1 MAFDTEPRPRL
12 AVVVGAGGGLGRAFV
27 EELRGEPGWAK
38 VVGVGRRRPED
49 WPDDPRLP
57 FLVADPL
64 DEDALADL
72 ASALAKLGA
81 PGLILIATGL
91 LHAPGLM
98 PEKAM
103 KAVTAT
109 SLSRL
114 FEVNAV
120 LPALVCKHLAP
131 LLPRDERGVIA
142 ALSARVGSIGDNRL
156 GGWHA
161 YRASKAAL
169 NMLIRC
175 QAIELSRERP
185 LAICAALHPGTV
197 DTPLSAPFARG
208 SRAVASPRAA
218 AAKLLKVIHR
228 LEAADSGG
236 FFDHEGEPVPW

>member
-1 MAFDTEPRPRL
+1 MALDDARAPRL
-12 AVVVGAGGGLGRAFV
+12 AVVIGAGGGLGRAFV
-27 EELRGEPGWAK
+27 EELRGEPGWTT
-38 VVGVGRRRPED
+38 VVGVGRKRPDDWPED
-49 WPDDPRLP
+49 ARLR
-57 FLVADPL
+57 FLVVNLL

-72 ASALAKLGA
+72 ANALSTLGS

-91 LHAPGLM
+91 LHEPGLM

-103 KAVTAT
+103 KAVTAA

-131 LLPRDERGVIA
+131 LLPRDERSVIA

-185 LAICAALHPGTV
+185 LAICAVLHPGTV
-197 DTPLSAPFARG
+197 DTPLSAPFARA
-208 SRAVASPRAA
+208 SRSVEPPRTAA
-218 AAKLLKVIHR
+218 ARLLKVVHQ
-228 LEAADSGG
+228 LQPGDSGE
-236 FFDHEGEPVPW
+236 FFDYDGTPVPW

>member
-1 MAFDTEPRPRL
+1 MEPDETPGRRL
-12 AVVVGAGGGLGRAFV
+12 AIVVGAGGGLGRAFV
-27 EELRGEPGWAK
+27 EELRTEPGWAQ
-38 VVGVGRRRPED
+38 VVGVGRRRPAD
-49 WPDDPRLP
+49 WPEAPRQP
-57 FLVADPL
+57 FLTADLL
-64 DEDALADL
+64 DEDALAGL
-72 ASALAKLGA
+72 ATDITELGR

-91 LHAPGLM
+91 LHAPDLA

-103 KAVTAT
+103 KAVTGA
-109 SLSRL
+109 SLARL

-131 LLPRDERGVIA
+131 LLPRHERSVIA
-142 ALSARVGSIGDNRL
+142 ALSARVGSVGDNRL

-185 LAICAALHPGTV
+185 LAVCAALHPGTV

-208 SRAVASPRAA
+208 GRPVAAPRDA
-218 AAKLLKVIHR
+218 AAKLLKVVHR

-236 FFDHEGEPVPW
+236 FFDYDGAPIPW

>member
-1 MAFDTEPRPRL
+1 MAFDDESDHRL
-12 AVVVGAGGGLGRAFV
+12 AVVVGASGGLGRAFV
-27 EELRGEPGWAK
+27 EELRSEPGWAK
-38 VVGVGRRRPED
+38 VVGVGRRRPDD

-57 FLVADPL
+57 FLVADLL
-64 DEDALADL
+64 DEQALADL
-72 ASALAKLGA
+72 AIEISKLGA

-91 LHAPGLM
+91 LHEPGLT
-98 PEKAM
+98 PEKSM
-103 KAVTAT
+103 KAVKAA

-114 FEVNAV
+114 FEVNTV
-120 LPALVCKHLAP
+120 LPTLVCKHLAP
-131 LLPRDERGVIA
+131 LLPRDERSVIA
-142 ALSARVGSIGDNRL
+142 ALSARVGSVGDNRL

-197 DTPLSAPFARG
+197 ETPLSAPFARA
-208 SRAVASPRAA
+208 SRATAAPREA
-218 AAKLLKVIHR
+218 AAKLLKVVHQ

-236 FFDHEGEPVPW
+236 FFDYDGAPVPW

>member
-1 MAFDTEPRPRL
+1 MAIDQDPSPRL

-27 EELRGEPGWAK
+27 EELSKEPGWAK
-38 VVGVGRRRPED
+38 VVGVGRRRPDD
-49 WPDDPRLP
+49 WPEDPRLP
-57 FLVADPL
+57 FLVADLL
-64 DEDALADL
+64 DEQDLTDLAD
-72 ASALAKLGA
+72 AVAKLGA

-91 LHAPGLM
+91 LHEPGLT
-98 PEKAM
+98 PEKSM
-103 KAVTAT
+103 KAVTAA

-131 LLPRDERGVIA
+131 LLPRDERSVIA

-197 DTPLSAPFARG
+197 DTPLSAPFARA
-208 SRAVASPRAA
+208 SRSIAPPREA
-218 AAKLLKVIHR
+218 AAKLIKVVHQ
-228 LEAADSGG
+228 LEAADSGC
-236 FFDHEGEPVPW
+236 FFDYDGAPIPW

>member
-1 MAFDTEPRPRL
+1 MTFGDETGDRL

-27 EELRGEPGWAK
+27 EELRGEPGWTK
-38 VVGVGRRRPED
+38 VVGVGRRRPAD

-57 FLVADPL
+57 FLAADLL

-72 ASALAKLGA
+72 ASALSRLGV

-91 LHAPGLM
+91 LHEPGLA

-103 KAVTAT
+103 KAVTAA

-131 LLPRDERGVIA
+131 LLPRDERSVIA

-197 DTPLSAPFARG
+197 DTPLSAPFARA
-208 SRAVASPRAA
+208 SRSVETPEVAVAR
-218 AAKLLKVIHR
+218 LLKVVHQ
-228 LEAADSGG
+228 LEPADSGG
-236 FFDHEGEPVPW
+236 FFDYDGAPVPW

>member
-1 MAFDTEPRPRL
+1 MTFDEERRHRL
-12 AVVVGAGGGLGRAFV
+12 AVVIGAGGGLGRAFV
-27 EELRGEPGWAK
+27 EALRDEPGWTK
-38 VVGVGRRRPED
+38 VVGVGRRRPDD
-49 WPDDPRLP
+49 WPEDPRLP
-57 FLVADPL
+57 FLVADLL
-64 DEDALADL
+64 DEAALADL
-72 ASALAKLGA
+72 TATISALGA
-81 PGLILIATGL
+81 PGLVLIATGL
-91 LHAPGLM
+91 LHAPGVM

-103 KAVTAT
+103 KGVTAANLT
-109 SLSRL
+109 RL

-131 LLPRDERGVIA
+131 LLPRDERSVLA

-197 DTPLSAPFARG
+197 DTPLSAPFARA
-208 SRAVASPRAA
+208 SRSVETPRAA
-218 AAKLLKVIHR
+218 AAKLLKVLHQ

-236 FFDHEGEPVPW
+236 FFDYNRTPVPW

>member
-1 MAFDTEPRPRL
+1 MTSDQGPAQRL

-27 EELRGEPGWAK
+27 EELRDEPGWTA

-57 FLVADPL
+57 FLAADLL
-64 DEDALADL
+64 DEEALADL
-72 ASALAKLGA
+72 ASALSKLGV
-81 PGLILIATGL
+81 PGLVLIATGL
-91 LHAPGLM
+91 LHEPGLM

-103 KAVTAT
+103 KAVTAD
-109 SLSRL
+109 SLMRL
-114 FEVNAV
+114 FEVNTV

-131 LLPRDERGVIA
+131 LLPRDERSVIA

-197 DTPLSAPFARG
+197 DTPLSAPFARA
-208 SRAVASPRAA
+208 SRSVEPPRTA
-218 AAKLLKVIHR
+218 AAKLLKVVHR

-236 FFDHEGEPVPW
+236 FFDYAGAPVPW

>member
-1 MAFDTEPRPRL
+1 MALDQEPDQRI

-38 VVGVGRRRPED
+38 VVGVGRRRPTD

-57 FLVADPL
+57 FLVADLL
-64 DEDALADL
+64 DEQALAEL

-91 LHAPGLM
+91 LHEPGLT

-103 KAVTAT
+103 KAVTAA

-120 LPALVCKHLAP
+120 LPALICKHLTP
-131 LLPRDERGVIA
+131 LLPRHERAVIA

-197 DTPLSAPFARG
+197 DTPLSTPFARG
-208 SRAVASPRAA
+208 ARSIATPREA
-218 AAKLLKVIHR
+218 AAKLLKVVHR

-236 FFDHEGEPVPW
+236 FFDYDGAAVPW

>member
-1 MAFDTEPRPRL
+1 MTLDQEPDQRL

-27 EELRGEPGWAK
+27 EELRGEPGWDK
-38 VVGVGRRRPED
+38 VVGVGRRRPDD
-49 WPDDPRLP
+49 WPDDSRLP
-57 FLVADPL
+57 FLAADLL
-64 DEDALADL
+64 DEQALANL
-72 ASALAKLGA
+72 AIEISRLGA
-81 PGLILIATGL
+81 PGLILIATGI
-91 LHAPGLM
+91 LHEPGLA
-98 PEKAM
+98 PEKSM
-103 KAVTAT
+103 KAVTAA

-114 FEVNAV
+114 FEVNTV
-120 LPALVCKHLAP
+120 LPTLVCKHLAP
-131 LLPRDERGVIA
+131 LLPRYERGVIA

-208 SRAVASPRAA
+208 ARSIATPREA
-218 AAKLLKVIHR
+218 AAKLLKVVHQW
-228 LEAADSGG
+228 EAADSGG
-236 FFDHEGEPVPW
+236 FFDYDGAPIPW

>member
-1 MAFDTEPRPRL
+1 MAFDQDHAPRL
-12 AVVVGAGGGLGRAFV
+12 AVVVGASGGIGRAFID
-27 EELRGEPGWAK
+27 ELRNEPGWAK

-64 DEDALADL
+64 DEQALADL
-72 ASALAKLGA
+72 ASALSKLGA
-81 PGLILIATGL
+81 PGLVLIATGL
-91 LHAPGLM
+91 LHEPGLM

-103 KAVTAT
+103 KTVTAA

-131 LLPRDERGVIA
+131 LLPRDERSVIA

-197 DTPLSAPFARG
+197 ETPLSAPFARA
-208 SRAVASPRAA
+208 SRSIAAPREA
-218 AAKLLKVIHR
+218 AAKLLRVIHQ

-236 FFDHEGEPVPW
+236 FFDYAGALIPW

>member
-1 MAFDTEPRPRL
+1 MAFDDEAGRRL

-38 VVGVGRRRPED
+38 VVGVGRRRPDD

-57 FLVADPL
+57 FLAADLL
-64 DEDALADL
+64 DDDALADL
-72 ASALAKLGA
+72 ASALSKLGV

-91 LHAPGLM
+91 LHEPGLA
-98 PEKAM
+98 PEKSM
-103 KAVTAT
+103 KALTAAG
-109 SLSRL
+109 LARL

-131 LLPRDERGVIA
+131 LLPRDERSVIA

-197 DTPLSAPFARG
+197 ETPLSAPFARTG
-208 SRAVASPRAA
+208 LSVETPAA
-218 AAKLLKVIHR
+218 AGARLLKVVHQ
-228 LEAADSGG
+228 LEPADSGG
-236 FFDHEGEPVPW
+236 FLDYDGAPVPW

>member
-1 MAFDTEPRPRL
+1 MAVDDEPPPRL
-12 AVVVGAGGGLGRAFV
+12 AIVVGAGGGLGRALV
-27 EELRGEPGWAK
+27 EALRDEPGWAK
-38 VVGVGRRRPED
+38 VVGVGRRRPDD

-57 FLVADPL
+57 YLVADLL
-64 DEDALADL
+64 DEQALADL
-72 ASALAKLGA
+72 ASAIAKRGA

-98 PEKAM
+98 PEKSM
-103 KAVTAT
+103 KAVTRE

-131 LLPRDERGVIA
+131 LLPRDERSVIA

-161 YRASKAAL
+161 YRTSKAAL
-169 NMLIRC
+169 NMLVRC

-197 DTPLSAPFARG
+197 ETPLSAPFARA
-208 SRAVASPRAA
+208 SRSVETPRTA
-218 AAKLLKVIHR
+218 AAKLLKVVHR

-236 FFDHEGEPVPW
+236 FFDYNGAPVPW

>member
-1 MAFDTEPRPRL
+1 MAIDQDPSPRL

-27 EELRGEPGWAK
+27 EELSKEPGWAK
-38 VVGVGRRRPED
+38 VVGVGRRRPDD
-49 WPDDPRLP
+49 WPEDPRLP
-57 FLVADPL
+57 FLVADLL
-64 DEDALADL
+64 DEQDLTDLAD
-72 ASALAKLGA
+72 AVAKLGA

-91 LHAPGLM
+91 LHEPGLT
-98 PEKAM
+98 PEKSM
-103 KAVTAT
+103 KAVTAA

-131 LLPRDERGVIA
+131 LLPRDERSVIA

-197 DTPLSAPFARG
+197 DTPLSAPFARA
-208 SRAVASPRAA
+208 SRSIAPPREA
-218 AAKLLKVIHR
+218 AAKLIKVVHQ
-228 LEAADSGG
+228 LEAADSGC
-236 FFDHEGEPVPW
+236 FFDYDGAPVPW